1 MPSCGLTA
9 LRGRDLFIRW
19 LFVAAM
25 CFAGGAAATEQ
36 GLLWRI
42 DGGAGKPSYLFG
54 TIHSDDPRV
63 NRLPQPVQAALDG
76 SDSYV
81 MEVVLDESAIVELT
95 LASMLPPE
103 QSLKDFLDE
112 SAYRRTV
119 AAMAG
124 YGYPEAAVARLKPWV
139 VLTTLSTPRSRGG
152 EILDLVLFTRADGLG
167 KRIHGL
173 ESVAEQVAVLDQ
185 IPIEDQIAAL
195 KDTLDHLDQLEK
207 VFNDLY
213 DAYLSRNLT
222 RLVELSDEHLH
233 FGDREAGE
241 ALMKR
246 LIDERNRRMV
256 ERLQNRLREG
266 GAFIAV
272 GALHLPGEEGLI
284 ALLRAQGLKVSA
296 VY

>member
-1 MPSCGLTA
+1 M
-9 LRGRDLFIRW
+9 FIRW
-19 LFVAAM
+19 LLLAAI
-25 CFAGGAAATEQ
+25 CFADGAAATEQ

-81 MEVVLDESAIVELT
+81 MEVVLDEAAIVELT
-95 LASMLPPE
+95 LASMLPPD
-103 QSLKDFLDE
+103 QGLKDFLDE

-173 ESVAEQVAVLDQ
+173 ETVAEQVAVLDQ

-256 ERLQNRLREG
+256 ERLQKRLREG

-272 GALHLPGEEGLI
+272 GALHLPGEAGLI
-284 ALLRAQGLKVSA
+284 ALLRAQGLKVTA